1 MNEHAESFEPIPSVI
16 PVVTAIQVG
25 HSDSSLPSV
34 VAVDAVERRGKGWP
48 VLAWLVIGFIV
59 TGIVAAPY
67 FFRPPRE
74 EGGRDRVGNVLME
87 LQARYLVGAGRLVGG
102 TEAKQLYA
110 QAQTLNVGTLGQRLR
125 FVVLAGEMKGPAEA
139 QRLLDQLDQLVAQ
152 SKAKPAEEAR
162 TLKAILHQLY
172 DDYTAGRL
180 DAPSL
185 DAEERRLLRDELD
198 WFGDLAL
205 APAEGP
211 NPEAREVVLRA
222 AGRTTFVVLGI
233 FIVATGL
240 GLLGFGGLIFLLV
253 LMLAGKLRRGIT
265 STSPDHGVYAET
277 FALWMLLF
285 LALSVG
291 AAAVPAEG
299 NRLLISGVAMLGSL
313 AALGWPVLRGIPW
326 SQVRR
331 EIGWTAGRM
340 PLLEPVLGAAS
351 YVMALP
357 LLVIGLLI
365 TLGLMMFAKLL
376 VGGGTPDALEPT
388 NMPQHPIVE
397 HLAGPNWGLRLQ
409 VLFVASFVAPVVEE
423 TVFRG
428 VLYRHLRD
436 ATARWRVGA
445 SVVFAGLVNSFVF
458 AVIHPQGLFAVP
470 ALMSLAL
477 AFSLA
482 REWRGTLIPAMVAH
496 GINNGVLLMTVIFA
510 FGGA

>member
-1 MNEHAESFEPIPSVI
+1 
-16 PVVTAIQVG
+16 
-25 HSDSSLPSV
+25 
-34 VAVDAVERRGKGWP
+34 
-48 VLAWLVIGFIV
+48 
-59 TGIVAAPY
+59 
-67 FFRPPRE
+67 
-74 EGGRDRVGNVLME
+74 
-87 LQARYLVGAGRLVGG
+87 
-102 TEAKQLYA
+102 
-110 QAQTLNVGTLGQRLR
+110 
-125 FVVLAGEMKGPAEA
+125 
-139 QRLLDQLDQLVAQ
+139 
-152 SKAKPAEEAR
+152 
-162 TLKAILHQLY
+162 
-172 DDYTAGRL
+172 
-180 DAPSL
+180 
-185 DAEERRLLRDELD
+185 
-198 WFGDLAL
+198 
-205 APAEGP
+205 
-211 NPEAREVVLRA
+211 
-222 AGRTTFVVLGI
+222 
-233 FIVATGL
+233 
-240 GLLGFGGLIFLLV
+240 
-253 LMLAGKLRRGIT
+253 
-265 STSPDHGVYAET
+265 
-277 FALWMLLF
+277 MLLF

-496 GINNGVLLMTVIFA
+496 GINNGVLLLTVIFA